1 MDEDS
6 ESSIRSAEK
15 HARLLGNVSALF
27 SSCIRI
33 IREAERSLQANPSQD
48 ISGITQGAALT
59 LINMSP
65 SLKALFYFAALHFY
79 PEPAKKL
86 LKPTV
91 RDVIKL
97 FSSTEIA
104 GILGVSYLYRR
115 LEKVC
120 DREELERL
128 RPLLLVHMEIGGLVG
143 ETLNYVGRGYGMLAG
158 AARYV
163 ALGTF
168 TVGHLEEFKKYR
180 RKVAAEDLLFD
191 LAAEEE
197 RWGCN
202 HLQIASLLVQS
213 LGYGVPAG
221 FGLVLANA
229 AGSPLD
235 LVEERAQD
243 DEVRCWRAAMIWT
256 ESLHRDGTPPPG
268 FDDENNEMYLEP
280 ASVEVL
286 SERVTRIRSEGPSF
300 QWLLRRRSD
309 VPSEIRESLG
319 IREVKRKAKVEVED
333 HVEADEPA
341 GDE

>member
-6 ESSIRSAEK
+6 ESSMRAAEK

-33 IREAERSLQANPSQD
+33 IREAERAFQANPTQD

-65 SLKALFYFAALHFY
+65 SLKALFYFAASHFY
-79 PEPAKKL
+79 PDSAKKVV
-86 LKPTV
+86 KPTV
-91 RDVIKL
+91 RDVLKL
-97 FSSTEIA
+97 FSSAEIA

-158 AARYV
+158 AVRYV

-168 TVGHLEEFKKYR
+168 TVAHLEEFKKYR
-180 RKVAAEDLLFD
+180 RKVAAEERLFD

-213 LGYGVPAG
+213 LGFGVPAG

-256 ESLHRDGTPPPG
+256 ESLHRAGTPPPG

-280 ASVEVL
+280 SSVEVL
-286 SERVTRIRSEGPSF
+286 REHVTRISRDGSSF

-309 VPSEIRESLG
+309 VPTEVRESLG
-319 IREVKRKAKVEVED
+319 IRDVKRRAKAETD
-333 HVEADEPA
+333 TPVEADEPA
-341 GDE
+341 ADE